1 MRFEPINMG
10 LPRTPQKNALLS
22 HALFPLRE
30 ETEKYFAARSSSA
43 LFAPSAALA
52 RALCSSTFHASRGPL
67 RHIMKHTLS
76 ARLAASVAL
85 LITLSACGARRAPA
99 PVPIARVGA
108 SEEGIASWYGDPY
121 HGRRAANGEIYDMN
135 KFTAAHPTLPFET
148 WVRVKLLSTNKNT
161 DVRIIDR
168 GPFVK
173 GRIIDLSRA
182 AASEIGLLRSGT
194 GKVRITVID
203 PPRDYLRGRHFTVQ
217 VSSLPDKARAENLQR
232 QLSPQHKDVSIRYRS
247 ANPAGGHAE
256 AWRVLVGREPSPAQ
270 AQRVLQRLLDRF
282 PNAFIVP
289 FDVE

>member
-1 MRFEPINMG
+1 
-10 LPRTPQKNALLS
+10 
-22 HALFPLRE
+22 
-30 ETEKYFAARSSSA
+30 
-43 LFAPSAALA
+43 
-52 RALCSSTFHASRGPL
+52 
-67 RHIMKHTLS
+67 MKHTLS